1 MFALC
6 CAALVLVACESQESE
21 PPVERPAFDGAAAV
35 SYARAQMDFGPRV
48 PGSEAH
54 RLAGDWIVD
63 QMKQRADTVIVQT
76 WNHTT
81 ASGTTLPLRNVFAR
95 FNAPATQ
102 RILYVTHWDSRPV
115 AEKSNSP
122 EERASPTPG
131 ANDGAAGV
139 GLFVAIGDALRS
151 TPLSGDVGVDLL
163 FVDGEDYGD
172 FGPPLVDVLLG
183 STYFAA
189 QMPADY
195 TPLFGV
201 VWDMIADKDLRIP
214 YEEISLNRAP
224 EVVELV
230 WRTAQDL
237 GYASTFVRQSQGSIT
252 DDHVPLLDKGLRVID
267 VIDIDYRWHHTTEDT
282 MDKISAPSLQIVG
295 EVAMALL
302 RSR

>member
-1 MFALC
+1 M
-6 CAALVLVACESQESE
+6 
-21 PPVERPAFDGAAAV
+21 ERPAFDGAAALA
-35 SYARAQMDFGPRV
+35 YARAQMDFGPRV
-48 PGSEAH
+48 PGTDAH
-54 RLAGDWIVD
+54 KQAGDWIIE
-63 QMKQRADTVIVQT
+63 QMQRRADTVIVQSWT
-76 WNHTT
+76 HTT
-81 ASGTTLPLRNVFAR
+81 ATGTVLPLRNIFAR
-95 FNAPATQ
+95 FNPAATQ
-102 RILYVTHWDSRPV
+102 RVLYVTHWDSRPV
-115 AEKSNSP
+115 AEKSNTP
-122 EERASPTPG
+122 DERAGPTPG

-139 GLFVAIGDALRS
+139 GLFVAIGDALRT
-151 TPLSGDVGVDLL
+151 TPLSDRVGVDLL

-183 STYFAA
+183 STHFAA

-195 TPLFGV
+195 KPLFGV
-201 VWDMIADKDLRIP
+201 VWDMIGDKDLRIP

-224 EVVELV
+224 EVVELI

-252 DDHVPLLDKGLRVID
+252 DDHVPLLDKGLRVAD
-267 VIDIDYRWHHTTEDT
+267 VIDIDYRWHHTAEDT